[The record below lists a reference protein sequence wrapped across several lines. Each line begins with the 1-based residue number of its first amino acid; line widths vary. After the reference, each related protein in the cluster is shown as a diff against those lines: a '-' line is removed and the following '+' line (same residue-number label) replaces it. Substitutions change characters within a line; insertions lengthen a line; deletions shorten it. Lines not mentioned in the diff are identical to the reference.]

1 MRKAFICPTK
11 YVQGEDELLN
21 LGYFVKT
28 FGKKALLIADPF
40 ALSLVKDKLAA
51 TAEKYKV
58 EFVPAGDIFKGECSR
73 TVVAKLQEVA
83 KENKCACTIGLGG
96 GKAIDTSK
104 CVAAG
109 NPLIIC
115 PTIAATDAPTSHS
128 AVLYTDDHEFD
139 DYAYFRQSPSVVLI
153 DLNVIA
159 NAPARFLVSGM
170 GDALS
175 TYFEARA
182 NVKSVSNVNAGLPC
196 GANRAKGTLLGYGT
210 HTAFALAELCYKN
223 LISDGYKAKVACEQ
237 HAVTQAF
244 EKIVE
249 TNILLSG
256 LGFESGG
263 LAAAHAIHDGITIVH
278 EIHMNNFHGEVV
290 AFGTICQLILE
301 NAPEDELY
309 EVLDFCDTVGL
320 PICLQDLMTSKK
332 DGTVAR
338 TSLTEDELKA
348 VAEKTCIPEESIHNM
363 PFPVTPAMVVAAI
376 KTADKI
382 GREYKGYDA

>member
-51 TAEKYKV
+51 TAEKYKI
-58 EFVPAGDIFKGECSR
+58 EFVSAGDIFKGECSR

-170 GDALS
+170 GDALA

-182 NVKSVSNVNAGLPC
+182 C
-196 GANRAKGTLLGYGT
+196 WRTGARTMARGNCSHTSLAMAK
-210 HTAFALAELCYKN
+210 LCYD
-223 LISDGYKAKVACEQ
+223 LLLEHSAKALEAVDRNEVNQDLENVVEAC
-237 HAVTQAF
+237 
-244 EKIVE
+244 IY
-249 TNILLSG
+249 LSG
-256 LGFESGG
+256 FGAICGG
-263 LAAAHAIHDGITIVH
+263 LAAAHAINDGLGAVPQ
-278 EIHMNNFHGEVV
+278 IHANGTSHGEKV
-290 AFGTICQLILE
+290 AFGLIAQLILE
-301 NAPEDELY
+301 KAPEE
-309 EVLDFCDTVGL
+309 EWNTVLDYIHAVGL
-320 PICLQDLMTSKK
+320 PSTLADL
-332 DGTVAR
+332 GV
-338 TSLTEDELKA
+338 TEFVEAD
-348 VAEKTCIPEESIHNM
+348 IRR
-363 PFPVTPAMVVAAI
+363 AAKI
-376 KTADKI
+376 AASPKEFTKNVRADITADEVYEAILAADKA
-382 GREYKGYDA
+382 GAAK

>member
-58 EFVPAGDIFKGECSR
+58 EFVSAGDIFKGECSR
-73 TVVAKLQEVA
+73 SVVAKLQEVA
-83 KENKCACTIGLGG
+83 KANKCACTIGLGG

-159 NAPARFLVSGM
+159 NAPSRFLVSGM

-196 GANRAKGTLLGYGT
+196 GANRAKGSLLAYGT

-223 LISDGYKAKVACEQ
+223 LISDGYKAKVACDN

-320 PICLQDLMTSKK
+320 PVCLQDLMTSKK

-348 VAEKTCIPEESIHNM
+348 VAAKTCIPEESIHNM
-363 PFPVTPAMVVAAI
+363 PFPVTEDMVVAAI